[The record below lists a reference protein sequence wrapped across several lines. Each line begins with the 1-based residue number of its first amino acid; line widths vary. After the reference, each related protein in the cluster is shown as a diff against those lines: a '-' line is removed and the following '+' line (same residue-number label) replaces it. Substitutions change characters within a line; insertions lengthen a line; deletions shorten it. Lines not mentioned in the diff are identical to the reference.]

1 MEARAEFK
9 YLRIP
14 DRKIRVVM
22 ELVKGKKIDFAF
34 NVLKFTNKRGAEI
47 VYKLLRSAVD
57 NISRKSGV
65 NLDNLFVFSAY
76 ANQGPR
82 FKKMH
87 ARAMGRSGMIQR
99 KFSHACIIVSDAYV
113 EKRKKAIKAAEKK
126 TAVKTETTV
135 EKKDSKKTGKKS

>member
-14 DRKIRVVM
+14 DRKTRIVM
-22 ELVKGKKIDFAF
+22 ELIKGKKIDVAF
-34 NVLKFTNKRGAEI
+34 NILKFTNKRGAEI

-113 EKRKKAIKAAEKK
+113 ETRKKAIKAAAKSA
-126 TAVKTETTV
+126 AVKAEGKEV
-135 EKKDSKKTGKKS
+135 KKDVKKTGKKV